1 MEGINVHRFAV
12 VDIEATGAKIG
23 AGEEIIQI
31 ACIIIENGRIVHTFD
46 TLVNPD
52 KMITPYI
59 TELTGISNEDLKDA
73 PYFDEIA
80 PLIYSLLQD
89 SIFVA
94 HNVAFDY
101 YFLSEHFERLG
112 YPPLDMPSMDTVEL
126 TQILFPTLPSYHLA
140 DICQSL
146 SIPLRRAHDALSD
159 VQATADL
166 WFRLVDKGRSLPT
179 HTLSQLIYYGKY
191 LINQTGQFF
200 TFCQDLKE
208 EEQELSDEYI
218 IIDDLLIRQPQK
230 YDNHQGEEKR
240 LPYEELKSSFL
251 KNYTYRPGQI
261 KMMDCAHQYLSDDE
275 SSSSQLVIEATA
287 GIGKTLGYL
296 LPAISDRE
304 NHPIIISTYTKH
316 LQKQLIDEALPLLK
330 KILDYPV
337 RICLMKSLKHYL
349 SLSRLASLKKTIRPN
364 QSESFSLMQ
373 ILVWLTQTQTGDL
386 DEINRGKYAQNS
398 LWDQIS
404 IVPGEMVLPQWQGYD
419 FAHQRAIR
427 LEQADVII
435 TNHAYF
441 CHHLFDLKDSFKKMV
456 VIFDEAHHLPAM
468 IYRQLYFS
476 YSLKDWQN
484 LLGDL
489 TEHINIKQ
497 SLDSLMLSDSLII
510 HSPFQS
516 AELVSKTEILL
527 EMIAVFEVLLKENY
541 LPSQNEQWQGKIN
554 EWPLTI
560 KKLVKQIISIQSQ
573 VIDCLKEGADHY
585 RRNVQT
591 DWTIEDLSFIDQLN
605 EILKQLT
612 LINQSLNI
620 LMQKRE
626 MTTLYLSYTKEEQN
640 IYLKLYENSF
650 KHDWH
655 KQFQSLNPVIYTSGS
670 LTVDGRIDY
679 FSKLI
684 GIKELKLEIID
695 SNYDYSKQTQ
705 IIIPDRGIDP
715 KKKSKKSL
723 IKFTADWVEAV
734 AGNATYQII
743 IAQNSR
749 EDVQLLAEALSAREA
764 LTHYSIFD
772 QCSGQHPEKMIH
784 LFEQTPSGILIGTID
799 FFEGVDL
806 PRQALDLIILP
817 RLPFES
823 PDQIDVQQRQAL
835 ARISQDQVFECDL
848 LPQMIF
854 KLRQMFGRLVRC
866 EDDCGVLIILDER
879 FWRAKYSHIIH
890 RALPD
895 NLKILSTSL
904 DQITEQL
911 ALFFKN
917 DQRKTSDH

>member
-31 ACIIIENGRIVHTFD
+31 ACMIIENDTIVHTFD

-59 TELTGISNEDLKDA
+59 TELTGISNECLKDA

-112 YPPLDMPSMDTVEL
+112 YPPLDMPSMDTVEV

-146 SIPLRRAHDALSD
+146 SIPLERAHDALSD

-166 WFRLVDKGRSLPT
+166 WFRLVDKGRSLPS

-208 EEQELSDEYI
+208 EKQELSDEHL

-230 YDNHQGEEKR
+230 YDSHQVEEKR
-240 LPYEELKSSFL
+240 ITYEELKSSFL
-251 KNYTYRPGQI
+251 KKYTYRPGQI
-261 KMMDCAHQYLSDDE
+261 EMMDCVHQYLSDDE
-275 SSSSQLVIEATA
+275 SSGSQLVMEATA

-296 LPAISDRE
+296 LPAIS
-304 NHPIIISTYTKH
+304 NYAYQPIIISTYTKH
-316 LQKQLIDEALPLLK
+316 LQKQLIDDALPFLE

-337 RICLMKSLKHYL
+337 RICLMKSLRHYL
-349 SLSRLASLKKTIRPN
+349 SLSRLASLKRTIRPN

-398 LWDQIS
+398 LWDQIG
-404 IVPGEMVLPQWQGYD
+404 ITPGEMVLPQWQGYD
-419 FAHQRAIR
+419 FAQQRAIR
-427 LEQADVII
+427 LEHADVII

-441 CHHLFDLKDSFKKMV
+441 CHHLFDLKGLFKKMI

-476 YSLKDWQN
+476 YSLQDWQT
-484 LLGDL
+484 LLENL

-497 SLDSLMLSDSLII
+497 SIDGLMLSDSLII
-510 HSPFQS
+510 HSPLKS
-516 AELVSKTEILL
+516 AELVTKIELLL
-527 EMIAVFEVLLKENY
+527 EMIAVFEVQLKEHY
-541 LPSQNEQWQGKIN
+541 LPNQNEQWQGKIS
-554 EWPLTI
+554 EWPLTV

-573 VIDCLKEGADHY
+573 VIIRLEEGADHY
-585 RRNVQT
+585 RHNVQA

-612 LINQSLNI
+612 LINQSLKSLI
-620 LMQKRE
+620 QKRE

-640 IYLKLYENSF
+640 IYLKLYKNNF
-650 KHDWH
+650 KHEWH
-655 KQFQSLNPVIYTSGS
+655 QQFQSLNPVIYTSGT

-679 FSKLI
+679 FSQMI
-684 GIKELKLEIID
+684 GIKELKLKIIN
-695 SNYDYSKQTQ
+695 SNYNYSKQTQ
-705 IIIPDRGIDP
+705 IIIPDKGINP
-715 KKKSKKSL
+715 KKQSKKSL
-723 IKFTADWVEAV
+723 IKFTANWIEAV
-734 AGNATYQII
+734 AKSASYKMII
-743 IAQNSR
+743 VQNSR
-749 EDVQLLAEALSAREA
+749 EDVQLLAEALSEREA
-764 LTHYSIFD
+764 LAHCSVFN
-772 QCSGQHPEKMIH
+772 QCSAQHPEKMIQS
-784 LFEQTPSGILIGTID
+784 FKQTASGIFIATID

-806 PRQALDLIILP
+806 PGQALDLIILP

-835 ARISQDQVFECDL
+835 AQISQDQVFECDL

-854 KLRQMFGRLVRC
+854 KLRQMFGRLIRS
-866 EDDCGVLIILDER
+866 EDDRGVLIILDER
-879 FWRAKYSHIIH
+879 FWRAKYSDII
-890 RALPD
+890 RQALPE
-895 NLKILSTSL
+895 NLEIWSTSP
-904 DQITEQL
+904 DQIIEQL
-911 ALFFKN
+911 TLFFKN
-917 DQRKTSDH
+917 D